1 MGTLFQL
8 SVDQH
13 VDKIPQGLTLTMLV
27 FEVALVL
34 QTINMSEI
42 TQHDFLNSNE
52 FKVQIQVLTVVAT

>member
-13 VDKIPQGLTLTMLV
+13 VDKIPQGLTLTTLV

>member
-1 MGTLFQL
+1 M
-8 SVDQH
+8 
-13 VDKIPQGLTLTMLV
+13 DKIPQGLTLTMLV